1 MRRPAPKVVD
11 VARLAG
17 VSTATVS
24 RVLNDPAKV
33 TEVTRKA
40 VLAAVEQTGYKVNR
54 AARNLR
60 TNTSKT
66 ILALVP
72 NLSNPFFSNILSG
85 LERALSAADYSLL
98 VTDSGEADLTAVQ
111 LQRFI
116 DAGQADG
123 LVILDGSIALSSLEE
138 LQHSYPE
145 CPIIFACEWV
155 EDFSGS
161 SVRADN
167 ALGIRMLVDH
177 LWAQGHRT
185 FGHVAGPA
193 SNVLSIARRQAF
205 EKRVTELQGES
216 REDWIVA
223 GDFSIAA
230 GLEAASVVAQMK
242 DRPTAWICA
251 SDQLAFGLI
260 SGLER
265 AGVRVPQDISVTGFD
280 NIEMAEVFNPPLT
293 TIHQHRNK
301 MGDKAARCLLSQLTH
316 GDSGSDLVKTLPVYL
331 VERESTAPVAHD
343 QAKGAAV
350 AQK

>member
-11 VARLAG
+11 VARMAG

-24 RVLNDPAKV
+24 RVLNEPAKV
-33 TEVTRKA
+33 TEATRAA
-40 VLAAVEQTGYKVNR
+40 VLAAVEQTGYRVNR

-85 LERALSAADYSLL
+85 LERALNAADYSLL
-98 VTDSGEADLTAVQ
+98 VTDSGDTDLTAVQ

-123 LVILDGSIALSSLEE
+123 LVVLDGSIALSSLEE
-138 LQHSYPE
+138 LRQSYPE
-145 CPIIFACEWV
+145 CPITFACEWV
-155 EDFSGS
+155 EGFSGS

-185 FGHVAGPA
+185 FGHVTGPA

-205 EKRVTELQGES
+205 EKRIIELQGES
-216 REDWIVA
+216 RKDWIVQ

-230 GLEAASVVAQMK
+230 GLQAAIDVAKMK

-260 SGLER
+260 SGLTR

-280 NIEMAEVFNPPLT
+280 NIEMTEVFNPPLT
-293 TIHQHRNK
+293 TIHQHRNQ
-301 MGDKAARCLLSQLTH
+301 MGDVAARSLLSQLTK
-316 GDSGSDLVKTLPVYL
+316 GEAAAEQTKMMPVYL
-331 VERESTAPVAHD
+331 VERESTGPVAH
-343 QAKGAAV
+343 KRPTGAPAGT
-350 AQK
+350 